1 MKSISPRAL
10 RNVVAVLF
18 IIGLILLSLGGV
30 LRPFLGIIMDPFV
43 TAQRWMSER
52 FMAVYDFFTLPRDV
66 TELLQRN
73 AQLENE
79 VSHLQSQV
87 IQSQEQLREAEVLY
101 SLLDFA
107 RSRPQ
112 DQYIAA
118 AVIGKDPSPFLHYVI
133 IDHGS
138 DDGVQYGMPVVT
150 QQGLVGRVAA
160 VTASASRIQLIMD
173 PESIV
178 NVRLQNQ
185 NEDAQVEGSI
195 TGDIT
200 LGMVSQN
207 ITLNSGDIL
216 LTSGLGGNYPTDIL
230 VGQIVSAEKT
240 ENELFQTASIQPV
253 IDFTALRAVLVITNF
268 KTINIQPL
276 IPTPVQ

>member
-1 MKSISPRAL
+1 MNSISPRSL
-10 RNVVAVLF
+10 RYVVAFLF
-18 IIGLILLSLGGV
+18 IIGLILLALGGV
-30 LRPFLGIIMDPFV
+30 IRPFLGVVMDPFV
-43 TAQRWMSER
+43 IAQRWLSER
-52 FMAVYDFFTLPRDV
+52 YMAVYDFFTLPRDV

-79 VSHLQSQV
+79 LSNLQSQV
-87 IQSQEQLREAEVLY
+87 IQLQEQLRETEVLY

-138 DDGVQYGMPVVT
+138 DDGIQHGMPVVT

-160 VTASASRIQLIMD
+160 VTASASRIRLITD
-173 PESIV
+173 PESVV
-178 NVRLQNQ
+178 NVRLQGQ
-185 NEDAQVEGSI
+185 NEDALAEGSI
-195 TGDIT
+195 TGDVT

-207 ITLNSGDIL
+207 VILDPGDIL

-230 VGQIVSAEKT
+230 VGQVVNVEKT
-240 ENELFQTASIQPV
+240 ENELFQTASVQPV
-253 IDFTALRAVLVITNF
+253 IDFAGLRAVLVIKNF

-276 IPTPVQ
+276 LPVPAQ

>member
-1 MKSISPRAL
+1 MNSISPRTLRYIVAL
-10 RNVVAVLF
+10 LF
-18 IIGLILLSLGGV
+18 IIGLILLALGGV
-30 LRPFLGIIMDPFV
+30 IRPFLGVVMDPFV
-43 TAQRWMSER
+43 TAQRWLSER

-79 VSHLQSQV
+79 LSHLQSQV
-87 IQSQEQLREAEVLY
+87 IQLQEQLRETEVLY

-138 DDGVQYGMPVVT
+138 DDGIQHGMPVVT

-160 VTASASRIQLIMD
+160 VTASASRIRLITD
-173 PESIV
+173 PESVV
-178 NVRLQNQ
+178 NVRLQGQ
-185 NEDAQVEGSI
+185 NEDALAEGSI
-195 TGDIT
+195 TGDVT

-207 ITLNSGDIL
+207 VTLNPGDIL

-230 VGQIVSAEKT
+230 VGQVVNVEKT
-240 ENELFQTASIQPV
+240 ENEIFQTASVQPV
-253 IDFTALRAVLVITNF
+253 IDFVGLRAVLVIKNF

-276 IPTPVQ
+276 LPVPAQ

>member
-66 TELLQRN
+66 TELLKRN

-118 AVIGKDPSPFLHYVI
+118 AVIGKDPSLFLQYVI

-160 VTASASRIQLIMD
+160 VTASASRIQLITD

-195 TGDIT
+195 TGEIT

-207 ITLNSGDIL
+207 VSLNSGDIL

-230 VGQIVSAEKT
+230 VGQVVSVEKK

-276 IPTPVQ
+276 IPIPVQ

>member
-1 MKSISPRAL
+1 MNSISPRKL
-10 RNVVAVLF
+10 RYVVALLF
-18 IIGLILLSLGGV
+18 IIGLILLALGGV
-30 LRPFLGIIMDPFV
+30 IRPFLGVVMDPFV
-43 TAQRWMSER
+43 TAQRWLSER

-79 VSHLQSQV
+79 LSHLQSQV
-87 IQSQEQLREAEVLY
+87 IQLQEQLRETEVLY

-138 DDGVQYGMPVVT
+138 DDGIQHGMPVVT

-160 VTASASRIQLIMD
+160 VTASASRIRLITD
-173 PESIV
+173 PESVV
-178 NVRLQNQ
+178 NVRLQGQ
-185 NEDAQVEGSI
+185 NEDALAEGSI
-195 TGDIT
+195 TGDVT

-207 ITLNSGDIL
+207 VTLNPGDIL

-230 VGQIVSAEKT
+230 VGQVVNVEKT
-240 ENELFQTASIQPV
+240 ENEIFQTASVQPV
-253 IDFTALRAVLVITNF
+253 IDFVGLRAVLVIKNF

-276 IPTPVQ
+276 LPVPAQ

>member
-1 MKSISPRAL
+1 MKSISPRTL

-18 IIGLILLSLGGV
+18 IVGLILLSLGGV
-30 LRPFLGIIMDPFV
+30 LRPFLGIVMGPFV
-43 TAQRWMSER
+43 TAQRWISER

-138 DDGVQYGMPVVT
+138 DDGIQYGMPVVT
-150 QQGLVGRVAA
+150 QQGLVGRVDA
-160 VTASASRIQLIMD
+160 VTASASRIQLITD

-178 NVRLQNQ
+178 NVRLQDQ

-195 TGDIT
+195 TGDIS
-200 LGMVSQN
+200 LGMVSQD
-207 ITLNSGDIL
+207 ITLSSGDIL

-230 VGQIVSAEKT
+230 VGQVVSVEKT

-253 IDFTALRAVLVITNF
+253 IDFNTLRAVLVITNF

-276 IPTPVQ
+276 IQIPVQ

>member
-1 MKSISPRAL
+1 MNSISRRTL
-10 RNVVAVLF
+10 RYVVAFLF
-18 IIGLILLSLGGV
+18 IIGLIMLSLGGV
-30 LRPFLGIIMDPFV
+30 IRPFLGIVMDPFV
-43 TAQRWMSER
+43 TAQRWLSER
-52 FMAVYDFFTLPRDV
+52 FMALYDFFTLPRDV

-79 VSHLQSQV
+79 LSHLQSQV
-87 IQSQEQLREAEVLY
+87 IQLQEQLRETEVLY

-138 DDGVQYGMPVVT
+138 DDGIQHGMPVVT

-160 VTASASRIQLIMD
+160 VTASASRIRLITD
-173 PESIV
+173 PESVV
-178 NVRLQNQ
+178 NVRLQGQ
-185 NEDAQVEGSI
+185 NEDALAEGSI

-207 ITLNSGDIL
+207 VILNPGDLL

-230 VGQIVSAEKT
+230 VGQVVNVEKT

-253 IDFTALRAVLVITNF
+253 IDFAELRAVLVIKNF

-276 IPTPVQ
+276 LPAPAQ

>member
-1 MKSISPRAL
+1 MNSTSQRTL
-10 RNVVAVLF
+10 RYVVAFLF

-30 LRPFLGIIMDPFV
+30 IRPFLGIVMDPFV
-43 TAQRWMSER
+43 TAQRWLSER

-79 VSHLQSQV
+79 LSHLQSKV
-87 IQSQEQLREAEVLY
+87 IQLQEQLRETEVLY

-160 VTASASRIQLIMD
+160 VTASASRIRLITD
-173 PESIV
+173 PESVV
-178 NVRLQNQ
+178 NVRLQGQ
-185 NEDAQVEGSI
+185 NEDALAEGSI
-195 TGDIT
+195 TGDVT

-207 ITLNSGDIL
+207 VNLNPGDIL

-230 VGQIVSAEKT
+230 VGQVVNVEKT
-240 ENELFQTASIQPV
+240 ENELFQTASVQPV
-253 IDFTALRAVLVITNF
+253 IDFAALRAVLVIKNF

-276 IPTPVQ
+276 LPVPAQ

>member
-1 MKSISPRAL
+1 MNSISPRTL
-10 RNVVAVLF
+10 RYVVALLF
-18 IIGLILLSLGGV
+18 IIGLILLALGGV
-30 LRPFLGIIMDPFV
+30 IRPFLGVVMDPFV
-43 TAQRWMSER
+43 TAQRWLSER

-79 VSHLQSQV
+79 LSHLQSQV
-87 IQSQEQLREAEVLY
+87 IQLQEQLRETEVLY

-138 DDGVQYGMPVVT
+138 DDGIQHGMPVVT

-160 VTASASRIQLIMD
+160 VTASASRIRLITD
-173 PESIV
+173 PESVV
-178 NVRLQNQ
+178 NVRLQGQ
-185 NEDAQVEGSI
+185 NEDALAEGSI
-195 TGDIT
+195 TGDVT

-207 ITLNSGDIL
+207 VTLNPGDIL

-230 VGQIVSAEKT
+230 VGQVVNVEKT
-240 ENELFQTASIQPV
+240 ENEIFQTASVQPV
-253 IDFTALRAVLVITNF
+253 IDFVGLRAVLVIKNF

-276 IPTPVQ
+276 LPVPAQ

>member
-30 LRPFLGIIMDPFV
+30 LRPFLGIIMDPFI

-79 VSHLQSQV
+79 VSNLQSQV

-138 DDGVQYGMPVVT
+138 
-150 QQGLVGRVAA
+150 GRPW
-160 VTASASRIQLIMD
+160 II
-173 PESIV
+173 
-178 NVRLQNQ
+178 
-185 NEDAQVEGSI
+185 G
-195 TGDIT
+195 
-200 LGMVSQN
+200 
-207 ITLNSGDIL
+207 
-216 LTSGLGGNYPTDIL
+216 
-230 VGQIVSAEKT
+230 
-240 ENELFQTASIQPV
+240 
-253 IDFTALRAVLVITNF
+253 
-268 KTINIQPL
+268 
-276 IPTPVQ
+276 

>member
-1 MKSISPRAL
+1 MKSISQRAL
-10 RNVVAVLF
+10 RNVVAVLL

-30 LRPFLGIIMDPFV
+30 LRPFLGVIMDPFV
-43 TAQRWMSER
+43 TFQRWISNR

-87 IQSQEQLREAEVLY
+87 IQSQQQLREAEVLY

-138 DDGVQYGMPVVT
+138 DDEVQYGMPVVT

-160 VTASASRIQLIMD
+160 VTASASRIQLITD

-207 ITLNSGDIL
+207 ISLNSGDIL

-230 VGQIVSAEKT
+230 VGQIVSVEKT

-253 IDFTALRAVLVITNF
+253 IDFTALRAVLVIKNF

-276 IPTPVQ
+276 IPIPVQ

>member
-1 MKSISPRAL
+1 MKSISPRVL
-10 RNVVAVLF
+10 RNIVAFLF
-18 IIGLILLSLGGV
+18 IVGLILLSLGGV

-43 TAQRWMSER
+43 TAQRWLSER

-87 IQSQEQLREAEVLY
+87 IQLQEQLREAEVLY

-138 DDGVQYGMPVVT
+138 DDGIQHGMPVVT
-150 QQGLVGRVAA
+150 QQGLVGRVDA
-160 VTASASRIQLIMD
+160 VTASASRIQLITD
-173 PESIV
+173 TESIV
-178 NVRLQNQ
+178 NVHLQNQ

-207 ITLNSGDIL
+207 ITLNPGDIL

-230 VGQIVSAEKT
+230 VGQIINVEKT
-240 ENELFQTASIQPV
+240 ENELFQTASVQPV
-253 IDFTALRAVLVITNF
+253 IDFAGLRAVLLITNF

-276 IPTPVQ
+276 IPIPVQ

>member
-1 MKSISPRAL
+1 MRY
-10 RNVVAVLF
+10 VVAFLL
-18 IIGLILLSLGGV
+18 IIGLILLALGGV
-30 LRPFLGIIMDPFV
+30 IRPFLGVVMDPFV
-43 TAQRWMSER
+43 IAQRWLSER
-52 FMAVYDFFTLPRDV
+52 YMAVYDFFTLPRDV

-79 VSHLQSQV
+79 LSNLQSQV
-87 IQSQEQLREAEVLY
+87 IQLQEQLRETEVLY

-138 DDGVQYGMPVVT
+138 DDGIQHGMPVVT

-160 VTASASRIQLIMD
+160 VTASASRIRLITD
-173 PESIV
+173 PESVV
-178 NVRLQNQ
+178 NVRLQGQ
-185 NEDAQVEGSI
+185 NEDALAEGSI
-195 TGDIT
+195 TGDVT

-207 ITLNSGDIL
+207 VILNPGDIL

-230 VGQIVSAEKT
+230 VGQVVNVEKT
-240 ENELFQTASIQPV
+240 ENELFQTASVQPV
-253 IDFTALRAVLVITNF
+253 IDFAGLRAVLVIKNF

-276 IPTPVQ
+276 LPVPAQ